1 MNRNLKLAV
10 VCLLALCMG
19 SLAVAK
25 DKKPKPGPLTGT
37 WECTSHGSSQGDL
50 PFTLYLQQQKEDI
63 SGSVSSPIG
72 GTQITS
78 GSFKKKVLEIRLET
92 PNGNYLITGKLNKG
106 AISGNW
112 SSESEKGTWE
122 GKKQVAAPASK

>member
-1 MNRNLKLAV
+1 MKRNLKLAV

-19 SLAVAK
+19 SLAAAK

-37 WECTSHGSSQGDL
+37 WECTSHGGSQGDL
-50 PFTLYLQQQKEDI
+50 PFTLYLEQQKEDI

-92 PNGNYLITGKLNKG
+92 PNGNYLLTGKLNKG
-106 AISGNW
+106 ALSGNW
-112 SSESEKGTWE
+112 STENEKGTWE
-122 GKKQVAAPASK
+122 GNKQAAAAASK